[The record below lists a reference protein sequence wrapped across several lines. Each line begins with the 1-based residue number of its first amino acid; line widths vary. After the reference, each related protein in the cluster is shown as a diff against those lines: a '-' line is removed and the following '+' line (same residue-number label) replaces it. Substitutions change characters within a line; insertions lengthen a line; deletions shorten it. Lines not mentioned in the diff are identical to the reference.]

1 METKLL
7 EQKYQEEV
15 RLCQM
20 QLAQKSKEVEQLR
33 GKLELLPEKRAE
45 IAKHL
50 QKVMENQWNEALKM
64 IGERSSPQEQVR
76 VVSPSQKLAQD
87 KKQVVEY
94 DETPVSS
101 RGLKQNET
109 AIQKYIDMVIICFFF
124 YVSLFPIIF
133 CYIVVE

>member
-20 QLAQKSKEVEQLR
+20 QLAQKNKEVEQLR
-33 GKLELLPEKRAE
+33 GKLALLPEKRAE

-64 IGERSSPQEQVR
+64 IGERSSPLEVQV
-76 VVSPSQKLAQD
+76 
-87 KKQVVEY
+87 
-94 DETPVSS
+94 TIT
-101 RGLKQNET
+101 NN
-109 AIQKYIDMVIICFFF
+109 
-124 YVSLFPIIF
+124 
-133 CYIVVE
+133 

>member
-109 AIQKYIDMVIICFFF
+109 AIQKYIDMVIICFFLRLVISYNF
-124 YVSLFPIIF
+124 LLYS
-133 CYIVVE
+133 C